1 MAIDPSQ
8 IIQNKQN
15 VLRSAAGD
23 AVSLIP
29 TFENSLPGLEVT
41 SQGISSE
48 SLKVIDAAQ
57 ATVGDMTSGLSETFG
72 DISEQIPSQLSGLA
86 QGIGTAFENTASN
99 IQGQVSEISNNI
111 SDFAQNGISGIANSA
126 IANIENGIDNFFGDY
141 IGDFSKI
148 VLSPGQ
154 LLSSIGVSGST
165 VGILTSVEPKPS
177 PKFAQVKNQ
186 LRDYASF
193 NCIASFGAL
202 ESQSLENPKE
212 TFRKNGADYTI
223 LRSGG
228 GGISGKNRI
237 VTAFDQNTGGNL
249 EYFIDDISVD
259 AIIAPNRRT
268 GISTATKV
276 EFKVHEPYSLGLF
289 LQSLQAAAQA
299 TRHQNYLKAPFL
311 LELDFIGWDENNNP
325 VQVEYSSRK
334 IPLML
339 TKIEFNV
346 EQGGS
351 VYEVQAIPW
360 NESAFNDE
368 VQNIDDNF
376 EISGP
381 SVAECL
387 AIGENSLA
395 AHLNTKEQRL
405 AEASGLTSSD
415 LYVITFPS
423 RSNEVNKQNQ
433 LSTSEDFATV
443 DIEQIRSIL
452 GAEVRESQISRA
464 AQRRQQAGDTNVGVS
479 KGILENANDLFE
491 SLATSA
497 ISDINQIGASPQIKD
512 FNTGGDHP
520 FGLGLYNYNTETGI
534 YERNGIELKLSDTNR
549 TFRFPQGTSILKI
562 IEEMVL
568 VSEYGKNS
576 IQSDF
581 DENGMFPWFK
591 VESEVYET
599 SDYEFECAKG
609 RKPRIYVY
617 KVVPYDVNSSHA
629 VAPNRSIPNAG
640 NLAGQAVKHYDYIYT
655 GKNEN
660 VLGFDIKF
668 NAAFFEAIQADR
680 GNLSSDSVS
689 GTRNKSVNEDPETE
703 VSEQTGPGEL
713 CNEEGH
719 STETQSQT
727 RSSPVSPGE
736 ATPLINLA
744 RQFQDSLMNS
754 NVDLITA
761 DLEIWGDPYFLPD
774 AGMGNYTAARGP
786 TITMNSDG
794 VLDFQRNEIDIVLN
808 FRTPIDY
815 TNEGNMQFPGEVL
828 GTKAVKGFS
837 GLYQVIRSSS
847 TISGNQFKQTL
858 KLIRRKNQSVE
869 GTSDVRN
876 LKDDSKS
883 NMNQNSQQRA
893 GQVGNAPD
901 DGSRSGQLQ
910 TTGGTGAVKT
920 PARNNGELV
929 TLTTPSGKN
938 FTVAAIV
945 AENFQ
950 ALVNELEND
959 LGYEIR
965 TIGGYADRKTSSGR
979 WSYHASGLAIDINAA
994 QNAMVS
1000 PRPGDAPEPTDMPA
1014 GGTGSLMSALA
1025 AKHGLGWGG
1034 DWNSATDAMHFTA
1047 AEFEG
1052 GTLDWPANGLI
1063 PGEPKQP
1070 NIDTTDDARAARTNA
1085 PAPPQRSSAAEARIQ
1100 AGDTADSES
1109 NIVITQSD
1117 AAAARIQAGG
1127 TADSVV
1133 SGTQPV
1139 TDAAAARI
1147 QAGGTALSRRPNPQ
1161 TSSSDPS
1168 VLNIT
1173 SLRPY
1178 RSLGPRNDRYDT
1190 RTGDKTVTAAQVA
1203 AALSKSRPSFNPAA
1217 SANRSAAQSGVTS
1230 EAVTG
1235 TGATQSG
1242 DRGDGLRG
1250 NSTVET
1256 QDTQQPT
1263 GSSVEETN
1271 NDASLGLSGSSFA

>member
-1 MAIDPSQ
+1 LSIDPSR

-15 VLRSAAGD
+15 TLKSAAGD
-23 AVSLIP
+23 AVSLTS
-29 TFENSLPGLEVT
+29 TFENSFPGLKVT
-41 SQGISSE
+41 SSDTSSK
-48 SLKVIDAAQ
+48 SLRVIDAAQ
-57 ATVGDMTSGLSETFG
+57 STVGDMTSAFSETFG
-72 DISEQIPSQLSGLA
+72 NLSEQIPSQLPSLA
-86 QGIGTAFENTASN
+86 EGIGTAFENTASSFRA
-99 IQGQVSEISNNI
+99 QASEISDNI
-111 SDFAQNGISGIANSA
+111 SSLAQNGITGMANSA
-126 IANIENGIDNFFGDY
+126 VANIENGIDNFFGDY

-154 LLSSIGVSGST
+154 ILSSIGVSGSK
-165 VGILTSVEPKPS
+165 VGILTSAEPKPS

-193 NCIASFGAL
+193 NCISSFGAL
-202 ESQSLENPKE
+202 KSQSLQNPKE

-223 LRSGG
+223 LKSGG
-228 GGISGKNRI
+228 GGIVGENRI
-237 VTAFDQNTGGNL
+237 VTAFDQANSGNL

-299 TRHQNYLKAPFL
+299 TGHQNYLKAPYL
-311 LELDFIGWDENNNP
+311 LEMDFVGWDDKNNSTHA
-325 VQVEYSSRK
+325 EYSSRK

-395 AHLNTKEQRL
+395 AHLNTNEQRL
-405 AEASGLTSSD
+405 SEAAGLTSSD
-415 LYVITFPS
+415 LYVISFPS
-423 RSNEVNKQNQ
+423 RLNEVNKQNQ
-433 LSTSEDFATV
+433 LDNDLEDFATV
-443 DIEQIRSIL
+443 DIEQLRSIL
-452 GAEVRESQISRA
+452 GSEVGQGQFSQA
-464 AQRRQQAGDTNVGVS
+464 AQRRQRAGDTNAPSYAASRSVFENVV
-479 KGILENANDLFE
+479 ENAGNLFE
-491 SLATSA
+491 SLASSA
-497 ISDINQIGASPQIKD
+497 VSDINQVGASPQIED

-520 FGLGLYNYNTETGI
+520 FGLGLYTYNTDTGI
-534 YERNGIELKLSDTNR
+534 YQRNGIELRLSDTNR
-549 TFRFPQGTSILKI
+549 TYRFPQGTSILKI
-562 IEEMVL
+562 IEEIVL

-591 VESEVYET
+591 VESEVYEV

-629 VAPNRSIPNAG
+629 VAPNRSIPNAA
-640 NLAGQAVKHYDYIYT
+640 NLAGQAVKHYNYIYT
-655 GKNEN
+655 GENEN

-668 NAAFFEAIQADR
+668 NAAFFEAIQSDR

-689 GTRNKSVNEDPETE
+689 GARNKPVNDDPDTE
-703 VSEQTGPGEL
+703 ISEQTGPGEL
-713 CNEEGH
+713 CNQEGH
-719 STETQSQT
+719 SIETQDQT
-727 RSSPVSPGE
+727 RSNVVSPGE

-815 TNEGNMQFPGEVL
+815 TNEGNMQFPGDVL

-837 GLYQVIRSSS
+837 GLYQVIRASS

-869 GTSDVRN
+869 GTSNVRN
-876 LKDDSKS
+876 LITNPASK
-883 NMNQNSQQRA
+883 MNQNSQQRA
-893 GQVGNAPD
+893 GQVGNGPD
-901 DGSRSGQLQ
+901 DGFRGGQLSSA
-910 TTGGTGAVKT
+910 GGTGPIVEE
-920 PARNNGELV
+920 PASNNGKLV
-929 TLTTPSGKN
+929 TLTTPSGKQ
-938 FTVAAIV
+938 FAVADVV

-950 ALVNELEND
+950 GLVNELEND

-965 TIGGYADRKTSSGR
+965 TIGGYADSKTSSGR
-979 WSYHASGLAIDINAA
+979 YSYHASGLAIDINAA

-1014 GGTGSLMSALA
+1014 DGTGSLMSALA

-1034 DWNSATDAMHFTA
+1034 DWNSSTDAMHFTA
-1047 AEFEG
+1047 AEYEG

-1063 PGEPKQP
+1063 PGET
-1070 NIDTTDDARAARTNA
+1070 IDTTDDARAARTNA
-1085 PAPPQRSSAAEARIQ
+1085 PEPPLRTSAADARI
-1100 AGDTADSES
+1100 
-1109 NIVITQSD
+1109 
-1117 AAAARIQAGG
+1117 RAGG
-1127 TADSVV
+1127 TADSESSIVIAQSNAAAARINAGGTDKSNV

-1139 TDAAAARI
+1139 SPEAAARI
-1147 QAGGTALSRRPNPQ
+1147 NAGGTAFTGRPNPQ

-1168 VLNIT
+1168 VLNVA

-1178 RSLGPRNDRYDT
+1178 RSLDPRDDRYDT
-1190 RTGDKTVTAAQVA
+1190 KTGDKTVTAAQVD
-1203 AALSKSRPSFNPAA
+1203 AALS
-1217 SANRSAAQSGVTS
+1217 SARTPLRDNTAGS
-1230 EAVTG
+1230 AVTG
-1235 TGATQSG
+1235 TGATLSG
-1242 DRGDGLRG
+1242 NRGDGLRG
-1250 NSTVET
+1250 SSTVRKT
-1256 QDTQQPT
+1256 GTQQPT
-1263 GSSVEETN
+1263 GSSAARTN
-1271 NDASLGLSGSSFA
+1271 NNTPLR